1 VAIQFRKE
9 VLAAQSRDWLGSVE
23 IASPISRWVLAT
35 MVAVVTA
42 LAGCF
47 LCLGT
52 YTQRQRVSGELVPSA
67 GLVAVPAGRPGS
79 VTRVLV
85 SQGQHVHAGQ
95 TLVELGGDTSSAA
108 LGETMQAVSGDLQ
121 SKRRELLANLDTQ
134 RQIASDRSTA
144 ASAASASLRSQIVQ
158 INDQYALEEDRISRQ
173 QALIDKLRP
182 LVATGIVSRLQMS
195 ANVDQLLSAKSQL
208 RALERQ
214 RLGLQQQLTNAE
226 QTQRQIPLDL
236 EREAHSTEGQV
247 ADVSQAI
254 AENESNRLALIVAP
268 TDGLVTAL
276 LAQPGQS
283 IKAGQTLLNIMPAGS
298 TLRAQLLVPSRAIG
312 FIDPGSR
319 VVIRYQAYPYQ
330 KFGQHAG
337 TVANVSRSALS
348 PYEIQ
353 QLTGTTA
360 DASMYRVDVKLDSPY
375 LLTRGIKHSLMPG
388 MVLDADILLE
398 KRTLLEW
405 AFEPLYGLRQKLHQA
420 SGRAL

>member
-1 VAIQFRKE
+1 
-9 VLAAQSRDWLGSVE
+9 
-23 IASPISRWVLAT
+23 
-35 MVAVVTA
+35 
-42 LAGCF
+42 
-47 LCLGT
+47 
-52 YTQRQRVSGELVPSA
+52 
-67 GLVAVPAGRPGS
+67 
-79 VTRVLV
+79 
-85 SQGQHVHAGQ
+85 
-95 TLVELGGDTSSAA
+95 
-108 LGETMQAVSGDLQ
+108 MQAVSVDLQ

-144 ASAASASLRSQIVQ
+144 ASAATASLRSQIVQ
-158 INDQYALEEDRISRQ
+158 LNDQYALEEDRISRQ
-173 QALIDKLRP
+173 QALIDKFRP
-182 LVATGIVSRLQMS
+182 LVATGIVSSLQMS
-195 ANVDQLLSAKSQL
+195 NNVDQLLSAKSQL

-214 RLGLQQQLTNAE
+214 RLDLQQQLTNAE

-236 EREAHSTEGQV
+236 DREAHATQGQV

-254 AENESNRLALIVAP
+254 AENESTRLALIVAP
-268 TDGLVTAL
+268 TDGVVTAL
-276 LAQPGQS
+276 LAQTGQS
-283 IKAGQTLLNIMPAGS
+283 IKAGQTLLNIMPTGS

-330 KFGQHAG
+330 KFGLHAG
-337 TVANVSRSALS
+337 TVATVSRSALS
-348 PYEIQ
+348 PFEIQ

-405 AFEPLYGLRQKLHQA
+405 AFEPLYGLRQKLHGA
-420 SGRAL
+420 SGGPQ